1 MNLDT
6 DVLTS
11 DGSGDDE
18 ENSVASLASRYTID
32 TIDESSNEK
41 SFRSQNL
48 TSNNFTEKEIDREE
62 KIDIM
67 RLIYELRKSIEGV
80 DQKRMNDTAQL
91 SSKIDELKKSHA
103 EEKAELN
110 SQIVEL
116 KISNEKQKEN
126 YKVCSIMPK
135 FDKLI
140 SLSFS
145 HLRQKFPKLKISK
158 KKEKKIKNVSWKL
171 FRIQ

>member
-1 MNLDT
+1 MKT
-6 DVLTS
+6 
-11 DGSGDDE
+11 E
-18 ENSVASLASRYTID
+18 KSLASRYTID

-67 RLIYELRKSIEGV
+67 IYELRKSIEGV

-103 EEKAELN
+103 EEKAQLN

-135 FDKLI
+135 FNKLI

-145 HLRQKFPKLKISK
+145 HLRKKFPKLKVSK
-158 KKEKKIKNVSWKL
+158 KKEKKIKNVLWKL